1 MPGVGSPIYRMRVR
15 DERRQRWQ
23 RVADEAGMP
32 LAAWLKRVADLAAAS
47 DHGDPATAK
56 ADVVQIRREL
66 SALGNNVNQ
75 IAHHMNAGGDVRE
88 EEIAAALDDLA
99 ELRGRLRRLLR

>member
-1 MPGVGSPIYRMRVR
+1 LRVR

-23 RVADEAGMP
+23 RAADEAGMP

-47 DHGDPATAK
+47 EHGDPATAK
-56 ADVVQIRREL
+56 ADVIRIRREI

-75 IAHHMNAGGDVRE
+75 IARRMNERGDVPDHQISE
-88 EEIAAALDDLA
+88 ALDELS
-99 ELRGRLRRLLR
+99 ELRGKLRRLLR